1 MATGAGH
8 TALAFAPLVDRVV
21 ASDITDEML
30 AQTAKLAA
38 ARQLKNVETAHAEAG
53 ELAFAEASFDLV
65 TCRLAAHHFPDPT
78 AFVAAAWRVLK
89 PGGTFALVDNVGPD
103 AARMPAATPAEIR
116 DADTLYNTYEELR
129 DPSHARAL
137 GPRGLARPADRRR
150 LRRRCATSGWIRT
163 SPSRRGPNA
172 CVATPKRSSASSIC
186 STTTSCAPSCVRAM
200 KRASASSRCR
210 KPSSSRASRQ
220 ARKPPMTNITDWQ
233 RATAPELTDFEDM
246 AEAAWSR
253 LPEAFRARAGDV
265 LIRVED
271 YPTDE
276 VLDSLGIDDP
286 LDLLGL
292 YHGVS
297 LDKKSLSDLPSQPDM
312 VFLYRRPH
320 AG

>member
-1 MATGAGH
+1 MSPTLVQKQFGAAAADYAASAVHASGPSLARLVAMVGPQPNWQVLDVATGAGH
-8 TALAFAPLVDRVV
+8 TALALAPLVDRVV

-137 GPRGLARPADRRR
+137 GLEDWLDLLTDAGFVELRHEQMDQDIAFKAWTERMRCDPETVERLEHLLDNDLLRAFLRPRDEAGERIFTLQEA
-150 LRRRCATSGWIRT
+150 II
-163 SPSRRGPNA
+163 
-172 CVATPKRSSASSIC
+172 V
-186 STTTSCAPSCVRAM
+186 
-200 KRASASSRCR
+200 
-210 KPSSSRASRQ
+210 
-220 ARKPPMTNITDWQ
+220 ARKP
-233 RATAPELTDFEDM
+233 
-246 AEAAWSR
+246 
-253 LPEAFRARAGDV
+253 ARS
-265 LIRVED
+265 ENH
-271 YPTDE
+271 P
-276 VLDSLGIDDP
+276 
-286 LDLLGL
+286 
-292 YHGVS
+292 
-297 LDKKSLSDLPSQPDM
+297 
-312 VFLYRRPH
+312 
-320 AG
+320 